1 MSNFQKKGIAK
12 ALMSEM
18 VTNFEKVGVET
29 IYIFVNRRDWNLLQ
43 FFDSMGFTKEDIL
56 NLELKVKHVINQNRL
71 GLINS

>member
-43 FFDSMGFTKEDIL
+43 FFDSMGFTRGDML
-56 NLELKVKHVINQNRL
+56 NLELKVK
-71 GLINS
+71 